1 MIKKLETIRGQI
13 QVNLMLKL
21 IMTKD
26 QVIINHKEN
35 PTVLLKKNIINKE
48 CNLNNHLINNPTLE
62 WI

>member
-1 MIKKLETIRGQI
+1 MINKLETISDPI
-13 QVNLMLKL
+13 QVNLMLNL

-35 PTVLLKKNIINKE
+35 PTVLLKNNIINKE
-48 CNLNNHLINNPTLE
+48 CNLNNHLVNNPTLE